1 MVLCFT
7 EVVTATMTCAL
18 VQPITE
24 HLLPA
29 GPPSPFPPSTQLPR
43 FLCKGRVDL
52 NQITPSVVTDTSTAS
67 RLSAA
72 WVGTAVVGN
81 ATSNY
86 SAVKVSMSTSFGV
99 NDSYFVT
106 TVTLQSLV
114 STPLYNVS
122 WMRNVDPDQEQV
134 GTWQRNYTTPQT
146 EGCLV
151 ANQKVVFCSS
161 LLVVT
166 WLLLSASPS

>member
-1 MVLCFT
+1 M
-7 EVVTATMTCAL
+7 
-18 VQPITE
+18 
-24 HLLPA
+24 
-29 GPPSPFPPSTQLPR
+29 
-43 FLCKGRVDL
+43 
-52 NQITPSVVTDTSTAS
+52 DTSTAS

-106 TVTLQSLV
+106 TVTLQNLLSV
-114 STPLYNVS
+114 PLRNVS

-134 GTWQRNYTTPQT
+134 RRQLQT
-146 EGCLV
+146 HTEWV
-151 ANQKVVFCSS
+151 ACAHADTGGYCS
-161 LLVVT
+161 LLFSHPSDT
-166 WLLLSASPS
+166 HRSHGRASSIPATT